1 MYLLFCHSFVF
12 HLTNKHFISF
22 NGSVTYPMNPYVR
35 PLSRWLVG
43 LSVSQGVIGCLK
55 SQVSFPSIPPI
66 WAFSFYLLI
75 YDQDLN
81 WEEVSAESR
90 SSIINLYHLGKYY
103 ITIFIGNNKPVQ
115 KTWRCETMLRPSYV
129 TLKREEREG
138 EREEVGLWDA

>member
-35 PLSRWLVG
+35 LLFFFWLVG
-43 LSVSQGVIGCLK
+43 LSISQGVIG
-55 SQVSFPSIPPI
+55 FPSIPPI

-115 KTWRCETMLRPSYV
+115 KTWRCETMLQSSDV